1 MLSMTARMKMFNTI
15 AQGCVR
21 ITRKAETGEFRV
33 TDMRLFKPFKDEGVY
48 FTDNLDDAIDTAKE
62 IASRYTAC

>member
-1 MLSMTARMKMFNTI
+1 MLSMTARIKMFNTI

-33 TDMRLFKPFKDEGVY
+33 TDMRMRTAYKDEGVY
-48 FTDNLDDAIDTAKE
+48 FTDNLDDAVDTAKA
-62 IASRYTAC
+62 IASRYTVC